1 MEVFAGRLGAQMR
14 SRHRQTLGALNKRTT
29 STTTTKK
36 THKLFVANDN
46 AKCACKESRPANYLC
61 LTRISRV
68 HVHLCVFF
76 KLYFG
81 YLVGTGRD
89 GANLWQIDLMSGLG
103 RAVVCVLQFCTT
115 SKLNAAR
122 KRDVVIFLW
131 LNLF

>member
-1 MEVFAGRLGAQMR
+1 MCLQRVTTGQLLMSNAHFA
-14 SRHRQTLGALNKRTT
+14 
-29 STTTTKK
+29 
-36 THKLFVANDN
+36 
-46 AKCACKESRPANYLC
+46 CACAF
-61 LTRISRV
+61 V
-68 HVHLCVFF
+68 GFFF

-122 KRDVVIFLW
+122 KRDVVIFFVVTFILRKTTDNKNVRFG
-131 LNLF
+131 LLCGKCQCKLLAFVFKLLLLAVN